1 MKNNLIEVK
10 NNLQG
15 INSTVEEAKKKK
27 ESKKMRI
34 V

>member
-15 INSTVEEAKKKK
+15 INSTVEEAKKKISDL
-27 ESKKMRI
+27 E
-34 V
+34 